1 VVTILGLIGT
11 MTSGLLGMN
20 IFDFSQTTIIE
31 KCAYFVG
38 IFVPVSILTFYTVIK
53 SRRLS
58 LFLDALS
65 NENTGLLYKIAKL
78 KSVWFGKLDH

>member
-1 VVTILGLIGT
+1 

-20 IFDFSQTTIIE
+20 IFDFTQATTIE
-31 KCAYFVG
+31 KVGYFVG
-38 IFVPVSILTFYTVIK
+38 IFIPVSILTFYTVVK

-65 NENTGLLYKIAKL
+65 KENTSLLYKLAKL
-78 KSVWFGKLDH
+78 KSVWFGKVDN